1 MALRSLVR
9 MALAAARHPLAR
21 QAPASTL
28 GRFVRWQLGARIL
41 GHPVVV
47 PFASGTRLVVEPGMT
62 GATGSIYFGLHEFSD
77 MAFVAH
83 VLRAGDLFVD
93 VGANVGTYTV
103 LAAGVA
109 EADVLAC
116 EPVGSTYA
124 RLARNIA
131 INELGPRVRC
141 AQVALSDRSGL
152 VVMTTGLDTMNRV
165 VTGSQGQSVP
175 SMTLDSLVG
184 DREPS
189 VLKID
194 VEGHEDAVIAGAVR
208 TLARDSLCAIILE
221 HGESSPALAQVLAA
235 GFTRYQ
241 YDPRAR
247 SLVTGDEMPRQNSLL
262 VRNSRIADVTSRCRS
277 APSID
282 LGWTTV

>member
-1 MALRSLVR
+1 METGRSLEGPHANPTENRGDDQRENDDDVPR
-9 MALAAARHPLAR
+9 GAYTRRRCLFAARE
-21 QAPASTL
+21 L
-28 GRFVRWQLGARIL
+28 G
-41 GHPVVV
+41 
-47 PFASGTRLVVEPGMT
+47 
-62 GATGSIYFGLHEFSD
+62 FGP
-77 MAFVAH
+77 
-83 VLRAGDLFVD
+83 
-93 VGANVGTYTV
+93 ANVVSRTPQ
-103 LAAGVA
+103 L
-109 EADVLAC
+109 DH
-116 EPVGSTYA
+116 
-124 RLARNIA
+124 R
-131 INELGPRVRC
+131 RC